1 MNYVAEWTPVV
12 IIALVSIVA
21 RFVASWA
28 ISHNWIS
35 PNLFFM
41 ALETYAA
48 FIDCK
53 VFEAAAP
60 SSPILCRGVDR
71 ALQTNT
77 DNSNSKKARSV
88 TFRRGIFCLPVERNC
103 GGCDSGT
110 LLVFAFTC
118 STRASKCEPASSAKP
133 GSVLRRFPQKSCCVT
148 ASPPPFSTKRLDLR
162 SANSTL
168 YRATTSWYFRGRA
181 KWLQVAVVLFW
192 EVEWL

>member
-1 MNYVAEWTPVV
+1 M
-12 IIALVSIVA
+12 SIVA

-48 FIDCK
+48 FIDCE

-148 ASPPPFSTKRLDLR
+148 ASPPPLFNK
-162 SANSTL
+162 TL
-168 YRATTSWYFRGRA
+168 GSSFC
-181 KWLQVAVVLFW
+181 
-192 EVEWL
+192 

>member
-1 MNYVAEWTPVV
+1 
-12 IIALVSIVA
+12 
-21 RFVASWA
+21 
-28 ISHNWIS
+28 
-35 PNLFFM
+35 M

-48 FIDCK
+48 FIDCE

-148 ASPPPFSTKRLDLR
+148 ASPPPPFQQNAWIFVLLTQPSTGQQPADIFGGGQNDCKLLLYYFGRLNDCNLCLATKRVFKNFGKGYCPVVPL
-162 SANSTL
+162 
-168 YRATTSWYFRGRA
+168 
-181 KWLQVAVVLFW
+181 VAG
-192 EVEWL
+192 